1 MLNSTEKM
9 AANFLKDII
18 LTAAKNV
25 CDDPEIV
32 FDTVEGAKEAL
43 IKEVN
48 RLVDEYSRDPSN
60 LLSAIPLSSEG
71 YEPSDPKLNRM
82 MEALFGINTDIF
94 DFDVGSFIQD
104 MEPIEEA
111 CETLGIPKSKN
122 GGYYLKGDD
131 LKKVCDYIRDK
142 HHVIHF

>member
-1 MLNSTEKM
+1 MNNTEKM
-9 AANFLKDII
+9 TANFLKDLI

-25 CDDPEIV
+25 CDDPEIT
-32 FDTVEGAKEAL
+32 FDSVEGAKEAL
-43 IKEVN
+43 IKEVS

-60 LLSAIPLSSEG
+60 LLSLIPLSSED
-71 YEPSDPKLNRM
+71 YESSDPKSNRM
-82 MEALFGINTDIF
+82 MEALYGINTDIF
-94 DFDVGSFIQD
+94 NFDVGSFIQD
-104 MEPIEEA
+104 MELIEEA

>member
-1 MLNSTEKM
+1 MNNTEKM
-9 AANFLKDII
+9 TANFLKDLI

-25 CDDPEIV
+25 CDDPEIT
-32 FDTVEGAKEAL
+32 FDSVEEAKEAL
-43 IKEVN
+43 IKEVS

-60 LLSAIPLSSEG
+60 LLSLIPLSSED
-71 YEPSDPKLNRM
+71 YESSDPKSNRM
-82 MEALFGINTDIF
+82 MEALYGINTDIF
-94 DFDVGSFIQD
+94 NFDVGSFIQD
-104 MEPIEEA
+104 MELIEEA

>member
-1 MLNSTEKM
+1 MMNNTEKM
-9 AANFLKDII
+9 TANFLKDLI

-25 CDDPEIV
+25 CDDPGIA

-43 IKEVN
+43 IKEVS
-48 RLVDEYSRDPSN
+48 RLVDEFSRDPSN
-60 LLSAIPLSSEG
+60 LLSLIPLSSED
-71 YEPSDPKLNRM
+71 YEPSDPKSNRM
-82 MEALFGINTDIF
+82 MEALYGINTDIF
-94 DFDVGSFIQD
+94 DFDIDSFIQD
-104 MEPIEEA
+104 MELIVEA